1 MKAIARY
8 LVLFGMI
15 LLLQACADMFNSSSS
30 PSSANEQPTATAPSE
45 TYFDQFSDVPIPS
58 EMSVDRK
65 RSLSTTTQDG
75 MRIGLI
81 TVTGRVDILSLNNAM
96 IHNMARN
103 GWALR
108 AATTGP
114 KTLQI
119 YEKGMQYCII
129 YTYEDT
135 FNTVMEI
142 WGAQRLGE
150 NAYPAATATPDA
162 ASSFVLEPTTP
173 APAEEAPVF

>member
-8 LVLFGMI
+8 LVLFSMI
-15 LLLQACADMFNSSSS
+15 FLLQACADMFNSSSS
-30 PSSANEQPTATAPSE
+30 SSSEGVEPVAAAPSE
-45 TYFDQFSDVPIPS
+45 TYFDQFSDVPIPG

-103 GWALR
+103 GWSLR
-108 AATTGP
+108 AATTGT
-114 KTLQI
+114 KTMQI
-119 YEKGMQYCII
+119 YEKGLQYCVI
-129 YTYEDT
+129 YTYEET

-142 WGAQRLGE
+142 WGAQRLGD
-150 NAYPAATATPDA
+150 NAYPAATQNSS
-162 ASSFVLEPTTP
+162 SSFVLDPTTP
-173 APAEEAPVF
+173 APAEEAPTF